1 MATMKDVAKKAGVS
15 TYTVS
20 NVLNNLSY
28 LKEETRQKVLD
39 AIEELDYKPNYA
51 GKLLRYTEY
60 AKYWCIT
67 SSSDW

>member
-39 AIEELDYKPNYA
+39 AIDELDYKPNYA
-51 GKLLRYTEY
+51 V
-60 AKYWCIT
+60 
-67 SSSDW
+67 SSCVHRVREILVYHSQF